1 MSMKELSEAEVVAE
15 RSLSAAAP
23 CGWVLFMIFALAHA
37 KKFRP
42 SFVIII
48 IGLLVTPQRS
58 RAFLGGG
65 LGMDPIFY
73 HDILETFVFQQS
85 LSD

>member
-15 RSLSAAAP
+15 RSLSAAAS
-23 CGWVLFMIFALAHA
+23 CGWILFMISAVAHA

-48 IGLLVTPQRS
+48 IALLVMS
-58 RAFLGGG
+58 RLPKAF
-65 LGMDPIFY
+65 F
-73 HDILETFVFQQS
+73 
-85 LSD
+85 